1 MGHLK
6 IIQISDKP
14 VAKDEYIDC
23 YDIQDSPEVSLRCDY
38 FGEKLDRKEA
48 LPSIKEMMK
57 GFADVNEKTGKVVF
71 KDREEVKRMYAE
83 HIRKVTDKALDRI
96 SDNACG
102 FYDISSDLEE
112 FQGIKSLFY
121 KGDKGYAMTASY
133 LIGEY
138 LNGWI
143 PQKVYIGGVLDGH
156 Y

>member
-1 MGHLK
+1 MGHIK
-6 IIQISDKP
+6 IIQISDTP
-14 VAKDEYIDC
+14 LEKDDYIES
-23 YDIQDSPEVSLRCDY
+23 YDIADSPEVNLRCDY

-96 SDNACG
+96 DKNNCD
-102 FYDISSDLEE
+102 FYDISSNLEE

-121 KGDKGYAMTASY
+121 KDYAMTASY
-133 LIGEY
+133 LVGKY
-138 LNGWI
+138 LNGYI
-143 PQKVYIGGVLDGH
+143 PRKVYIGGVLDGH

>member
-1 MGHLK
+1 MGHIK
-6 IIQISDKP
+6 IIQISEKP

-38 FGEKLDRKEA
+38 YGEDLDRAEA

-57 GFADVNEKTGKVVF
+57 GFADVNERTGEVIF
-71 KDREEVKRMYAE
+71 KDREEVKKMYVE
-83 HIRKVTDKALDRI
+83 HIKKVTDKALDRI
-96 SDNACG
+96 DKNNCD

-121 KGDKGYAMTASY
+121 KDYAMTASY
-133 LIGEY
+133 LVGKF
-138 LNGWI
+138 LNGYI